1 MGFYKKPLP
10 GKAFTILF
18 HLALSQVLHQHTQVY
33 TRNYEKIITT
43 DLPPFEG
50 TRQPLVFFFSQLRK
64 NCTRKKSLQ
73 ILRSPITISFQCLSI
88 NSNFNKITAWPIVQ
102 PITKQLK
109 TTLLMC
115 IKYTDI
121 LIVCDK

>member
-50 TRQPLVFFFSQLRK
+50 TRQPLVFFFSQLGK
-64 NCTRKKSLQ
+64 KLYQEKKSPNLALSDHNFISMSLYQQQLQ
-73 ILRSPITISFQCLSI
+73 
-88 NSNFNKITAWPIVQ
+88 
-102 PITKQLK
+102 
-109 TTLLMC
+109 
-115 IKYTDI
+115 
-121 LIVCDK
+121 